1 MSGKSKVTLTPIHP
15 AWPAFHAALGELL
28 TANAAEGKT
37 TACSHRRSMLY
48 SMQALAAIGL
58 AQRNVLRTREFF
70 REHDLMCDCDVWAR
84 PEELLKEIP
93 DPYFD
98 EEGNFDS
105 NAYYL
110 SEIKPYE

>member
-1 MSGKSKVTLTPIHP
+1 VSGKSKVTLTPKHP
-15 AWPAFHAALGELL
+15 AWPAFHTALGELL
-28 TANAAEGKT
+28 RANAAEGQT
-37 TACSHRRSMLY
+37 IACHHRGTMPY

-70 REHDLMCDCDVWAR
+70 REHGFVCDCEVWER
-84 PEELLKEIP
+84 PEDLLKEVP

-105 NAYYL
+105 NAYYW
-110 SEIKPYE
+110 SEIRPYE